1 MPTFQHSM
9 TSVAV
14 HDMPTNRAN
23 NADDHSCENYS
34 VQNLDMNAVRA
45 KNGYLVGFE
54 DMEPH
59 IVKTIK
65 KAYQNSFSMVE
76 KFDLMKTEF
85 DDLRRKIFELI
96 DTKMEKVRFETRGAL

>member
-1 MPTFQHSM
+1 
-9 TSVAV
+9 
-14 HDMPTNRAN
+14 
-23 NADDHSCENYS
+23 
-34 VQNLDMNAVRA
+34 MNAVRA

-59 IVKTIK
+59 IVNTIK

-85 DDLRRKIFELI
+85 GDLRSRILELI
-96 DTKMEKVRFETRGAL
+96 DTKMEKVRFETRGALQQ